1 MRSTHR
7 TAAMPVHAS
16 TMERPPDDNA
26 LVQTFLKRSVK
37 MLERMSYAASLEA
50 LKAAL
55 ASPTDMGGVAS
66 LLSDLAP
73 LGVDLSA
80 VDPFVEAMA
89 RGSAVKQE
97 LLTGAGGAL
106 TSSQA
111 ACVLGITRQAVDK
124 RRSRRALLAVPSGSG
139 EYLYPACQFTT
150 DGVIHGLEDVLQAF
164 QIQSPWTQL
173 SALMAP
179 TPALGGKTILEALK
193 SGRLEKA
200 IDVAASFGEQAA

>member
-1 MRSTHR
+1 
-7 TAAMPVHAS
+7 MPVHAS

-26 LVQTFLKRSVK
+26 LAQTFLKRSVK

-89 RGSAVKQE
+89 RGAAVKGE
-97 LLTGAGGAL
+97 LLVSAGGAL
-106 TSSQA
+106 TSSQVA
-111 ACVLGITRQAVDK
+111 TVL
-124 RRSRRALLAVPSGSG
+124 
-139 EYLYPACQFTT
+139 
-150 DGVIHGLEDVLQAF
+150 
-164 QIQSPWTQL
+164 
-173 SALMAP
+173 
-179 TPALGGKTILEALK
+179 
-193 SGRLEKA
+193 
-200 IDVAASFGEQAA
+200 

>member
-1 MRSTHR
+1 MDR
-7 TAAMPVHAS
+7 TPAMPGRVS
-16 TMERPPDDNA
+16 TMERPPDENA
-26 LVQTFLKRSVK
+26 LAQTFLKRSVK

-89 RGSAVKQE
+89 RGSAVKRE
-97 LLTGAGGAL
+97 LLAGAGGAL
-106 TSSQA
+106 TSSQVA
-111 ACVLGITRQAVDK
+111 SVLGITRQAVDK

-150 DGVIHGLEDVLQAF
+150 DGVVHGLEDVLQAF

-179 TPALGGKTILEALK
+179 APVLGGKTIFEAMK
-193 SGRLEKA
+193 AGRVETA
-200 IDVAASFGEQAA
+200 VAVAASFGEQAA